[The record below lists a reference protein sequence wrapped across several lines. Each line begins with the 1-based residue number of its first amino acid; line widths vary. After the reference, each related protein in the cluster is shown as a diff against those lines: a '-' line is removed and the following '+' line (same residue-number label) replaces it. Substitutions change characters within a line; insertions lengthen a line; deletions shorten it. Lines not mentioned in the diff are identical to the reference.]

1 MTDKPSITLPAV
13 VEKIIESPDPNEPD
27 KAQINIQDGA
37 DPLYREIRI
46 ENTLID
52 QQGRKVALKEGQ
64 EVDVTVEAENT
75 EAETHGEKPKAAK
88 K

>member
-13 VEKIIESPDPNEPD
+13 VEKIIESPDPSEPP

-64 EVDVTVEAENT
+64 EVEVTVEAEKSDAN
-75 EAETHGEKPKAAK
+75 ANDKPKTSQK
-88 K
+88 